1 VPRAPATEPAYQ
13 RLDVDERRR
22 QLLDVGQRLFTQ
34 HAYSDLSMADIARA
48 AGISKALL
56 YHYFPSKRD
65 FFQATLASAAAEVAQ
80 LTQPDPGLEPLE
92 QIRRILDAYLGW
104 IEEHAEAYTKLL
116 QSATSHPEV
125 SALIEQVRDATSQ
138 RIIAGLIGPTATGTQ
153 RAAVRGWLWFIDG
166 ACTDWLEHH
175 DYTRPQLAELL
186 IRTLAAAVAEAR

>member
-65 FFQATLASAAAEVAQ
+65 FFQATLASAAADVAQ

-175 DYTRPQLAELL
+175 DYTREQLAELL